1 MDNDDEHIAGDFFLH
16 SMTTDATRRRTFF
29 EHFQRFVP
37 QQTIIYI
44 QYCLLRIPFILIYD
58 YLFTE
63 KFSSLIEYAL
73 KYSIQII
80 DHNNHLI
87 LKPISYIL
95 HSSLFHILL
104 QIYLLF
110 LIPILGLLLLILLL
124 LCSDRRLVIF
134 YSYTTSLL
142 VIYFDYQMS
151 YKTDI
156 QSSSSI
162 NTYILQF
169 LLSSI
174 YIQMLNIRPR
184 VGAYKIQTRL
194 CHLAPFVLIVTRYLI
209 STDYNI
215 SILKFYYIIWTLVH
229 LSELFICHQETII
242 NIIRNRFLHD
252 LYHLYE
258 NFGLQTLINYLQ
270 TRIHIN
276 TLLKIFW
283 LTKII
288 VLPLGIRTIYTNPY
302 ISNVTLNINMT
313 NLNNNIT
320 LDDKKLNYNETL
332 VKTIYFTSLFY
343 GTETIFTLISLACLI
358 SYLMKSISHRLF
370 RVLHL
375 WTEDVEQI
383 GTVVGVMFF
392 LLLFQS
398 NITRLDLNRR
408 HVPLLKAF
416 SLLIVALFHFLHTI
430 LEPQL
435 LKVAM
440 QTMTTRMVFH
450 QTDENQQ
457 KDDEN
462 TEENKNNSSLS
473 SSSILYSYH
482 HRHVYTCL
490 SILFLVI
497 LYIIILWRL
506 TTFST
511 WLLAVT
517 AFSLELIVRLLAS
530 LAQYTLYVLDAHN
543 RLSNVESFDEYIFW
557 IKAITSCFEFIL
569 GVFLLFNGFYILC
582 FESRGALRA
591 CMLAIHAYLNII
603 KNLRRGWQIFRNRKS
618 AWDNV
623 NQLPLATITQ
633 IEEYNDICS
642 ICHNTLTSGIACIT
656 PCSHI
661 FHQKCLQK
669 AFYATQNCA
678 LCSRPIILERNQHRE

>member
-1 MDNDDEHIAGDFFLH
+1 
-16 SMTTDATRRRTFF
+16 
-29 EHFQRFVP
+29 
-37 QQTIIYI
+37 
-44 QYCLLRIPFILIYD
+44 
-58 YLFTE
+58 
-63 KFSSLIEYAL
+63 
-73 KYSIQII
+73 
-80 DHNNHLI
+80 
-87 LKPISYIL
+87 
-95 HSSLFHILL
+95 
-104 QIYLLF
+104 
-110 LIPILGLLLLILLL
+110 
-124 LCSDRRLVIF
+124 
-134 YSYTTSLL
+134 
-142 VIYFDYQMS
+142 
-151 YKTDI
+151 
-156 QSSSSI
+156 
-162 NTYILQF
+162 
-169 LLSSI
+169 
-174 YIQMLNIRPR
+174 
-184 VGAYKIQTRL
+184 
-194 CHLAPFVLIVTRYLI
+194 
-209 STDYNI
+209 
-215 SILKFYYIIWTLVH
+215 
-229 LSELFICHQETII
+229 
-242 NIIRNRFLHD
+242 
-252 LYHLYE
+252 
-258 NFGLQTLINYLQ
+258 
-270 TRIHIN
+270 
-276 TLLKIFW
+276 
-283 LTKII
+283 
-288 VLPLGIRTIYTNPY
+288 
-302 ISNVTLNINMT
+302 
-313 NLNNNIT
+313 
-320 LDDKKLNYNETL
+320 
-332 VKTIYFTSLFY
+332 
-343 GTETIFTLISLACLI
+343 
-358 SYLMKSISHRLF
+358 MKNISHRLF
-370 RVLHL
+370 RLLHL

-440 QTMTTRMVFH
+440 QSMTTRMVFN
-450 QTDENQQ
+450 QNDENQHE
-457 KDDEN
+457 D
-462 TEENKNNSSLS
+462 EENKDENRNNSSLS
-473 SSSILYSYH
+473 SLYSSSILRSYH

-591 CMLAIHAYLNII
+591 FMLAIHAYLNII
-603 KNLRRGWQIFRNRKS
+603 KNLRRGLQIFRNRKS

-623 NQLPLATITQ
+623 NQLPLATTEQ

-642 ICHNTLTSGIACIT
+642 ICHNTLTSGVACIT

-669 AFYATQNCA
+669 AFYANQNCA

>member
-1 MDNDDEHIAGDFFLH
+1 MDNDDEHVAGDIFLH
-16 SMTTDATRRRTFF
+16 SMTTDVTRRRTFF

-63 KFSSLIEYAL
+63 KFSSVIEYIL
-73 KYSIQII
+73 KYSIQSI
-80 DHNNHLI
+80 DYHNHLI
-87 LKPISYIL
+87 LKPISYLL

-104 QIYLLF
+104 QIYLLL
-110 LIPILGLLLLILLL
+110 LIPILGLILLILLL

-134 YSYTTSLL
+134 YSYTISLL

-184 VGAYKIQTRL
+184 VRSFKIQTYV

-209 STDYNI
+209 STDYNKF
-215 SILKFYYIIWTLVH
+215 ILKFYYIIWTFIH

-242 NIIRNRFLHD
+242 NIIYNRFLHD
-252 LYHLYE
+252 LYNLYGNFGLQTLINYLQTQTIINIIYNRFLHDLYNLYG

-302 ISNVTLNINMT
+302 ISNINIT
-313 NLNNNIT
+313 NLNDNIT
-320 LDDKKLNYNETL
+320 LDDKQINYNVTL

-358 SYLMKSISHRLF
+358 SHLMKSISHRLF
-370 RVLHL
+370 RLLHL

-440 QTMTTRMVFH
+440 QTMTTRMVFD
-450 QTDENQQ
+450 QTDDNQQ
-457 KDDEN
+457 EN
-462 TEENKNNSSLS
+462 KEENRNNSSLY
-473 SSSILYSYH
+473 SSSILHSYH
-482 HRHVYTCL
+482 HRHVYTCI

-497 LYIIILWRL
+497 FYIILLWRL

-582 FESRGALRA
+582 YESRGALRA
-591 CMLAIHAYLNII
+591 LMLAIHAYLNII

-618 AWDNV
+618 AWENV
-623 NQLPLATITQ
+623 VKR
-633 IEEYNDICS
+633 
-642 ICHNTLTSGIACIT
+642 HN
-656 PCSHI
+656 
-661 FHQKCLQK
+661 K
-669 AFYATQNCA
+669 
-678 LCSRPIILERNQHRE
+678 II